1 MCVCVCAHL
10 FTNGTWNL
18 KRGNHQDSSLHC
30 VKSLSYFDNSNS
42 PTHFQGLFFFFTI
55 HDLPYHLS
63 TYLRTTTY
71 HTYLPTYLLPMNYLL
86 LTYKKKLCWIF
97 FLLGFV
103 HYPYLFSLQK
113 VFTFPQNW
121 VLSTFPPIPNT
132 TTTTT
137 TTTKNSCLRVWTLNL
152 FFLQKCITLTFY
164 LFKIFQRYNKL
175 YSLYML

>member
-1 MCVCVCAHL
+1 
-10 FTNGTWNL
+10 
-18 KRGNHQDSSLHC
+18 
-30 VKSLSYFDNSNS
+30 
-42 PTHFQGLFFFFTI
+42 
-55 HDLPYHLS
+55 
-63 TYLRTTTY
+63 
-71 HTYLPTYLLPMNYLL
+71 MNYLL

-164 LFKIFQRYNKL
+164 LFKIFQRYNIL
-175 YSLYML
+175 YTLYICYREKVQAEKKNRLARLFLLSPSSPPFLLLSSFLPSFFFFFFISSSSFFPPIFLFELASL